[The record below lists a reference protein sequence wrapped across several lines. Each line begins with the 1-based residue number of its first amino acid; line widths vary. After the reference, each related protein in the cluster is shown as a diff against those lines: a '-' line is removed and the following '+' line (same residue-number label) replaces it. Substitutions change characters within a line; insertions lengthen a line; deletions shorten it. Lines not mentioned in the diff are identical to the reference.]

1 MNKEFTAK
9 QKTLF
14 SRVSK
19 LKQNATESELK
30 FMDRLNKHGIR
41 YLFQKGFIKGDYY
54 CIVDFYLPKPYGIVI
69 EIDGEYHE
77 DVKQIQR
84 DKRKDQYLAS
94 RGFKVIR
101 IKNSEV
107 DQFDLSKINQ
117 KTK

>member
-19 LKQNATESELK
+19 LKQNVTESELK
-30 FMDRLNKHGIR
+30 FMDRLNQHGIR

-77 DVKQIQR
+77 DVKQIAR

-101 IKNSEV
+101 INNSEV
-107 DQFDLSKINQ
+107 YQFDLSIIN
-117 KTK
+117 KFNK